1 MKLICKDTNKGSIT
15 FFTKGKYAFRGVDRD
30 DTTNDIPDPIL
41 DGNNYNESI
50 QFYSKTPG
58 MCEVD
63 WGDGNKEQFPFVKD
77 RSESIYGR
85 YRLMFRRR
93 DISYRKNPDSHPW
106 WFYKEDGS
114 EYIPAPNH
122 TYDDGMDKERVI
134 SMSFTN
140 DVTMMES
147 YRIMMVG
154 FPILDMPSLI
164 NIIISIPGDRTITD
178 IPKDRIMRSVNI
190 ERITLSEFGVDT
202 LTSIPEDWNRLTK
215 LKGLNLS
222 MSIDFS
228 DTEASNI
235 RKFPSMWPNL
245 EILHLAGGRVRVYPR
260 EWLSF
265 SKLRE
270 LYISPGAAMPS
281 FDPNT
286 CPAMDEVDRINSSLR
301 IFSHINRWYGSVVSW
316 HPYMSGKG
324 LENIESLDASHSFSN
339 IDVSNLPDYI
349 YEMRSMNS
357 FYMHFCLSTQSRC
370 DTFISTLYDK
380 VMGFNYLTMSSSAS
394 DGERNQFYG
403 LYLLMYSASSPSDKR
418 PSGVL
423 QAPSGF
429 IKGQSNGSP
438 STPMEMVYVLMNNY
452 GWRFSM
458 APEASVLRSIRSS
471 DIDTRSY
478 KPYKLIVFDDGRT
491 FVGNGDVLAHD
502 TDKVLSFGG
511 QPEGEYLCDSMGLDR
526 NVIVEYFNK
535 IGNSRE

>member
-15 FFTKGKYAFRGVDRD
+15 FFTKGKYAFRGVNRN
-30 DTTNDIPDPIL
+30 DTTDDVPDPIL
-41 DGNNYNESI
+41 DGNNYNEI
-50 QFYSKTPG
+50 IGFYSNAPG

-114 EYIPAPNH
+114 EYVPVPNH
-122 TYDDGMDKERVI
+122 AYDDGMDKERVI

-164 NIIISIPGDRTITD
+164 NIIINIPGDRTITD
-178 IPKDRIMRSVNI
+178 IPKDRIMRSINI

-222 MSIDFS
+222 KSIDFS

-270 LYISPGAAMPS
+270 LYISPGVAMPS

-286 CPAMDEVDRINSSLR
+286 CPAMDEVDRINSSLK

-324 LENIESLDASHSFSN
+324 LENIESLDASHSYSN

-357 FYMHFCLSTQSRC
+357 FYMHFCVSTQSRC

-403 LYLLMYSASSPSDKR
+403 LYLTMYSASSPVDKR

-458 APEASVLRSIRSS
+458 APEASVLRSIRSF

-502 TDKVLSFGG
+502 TDKVLSFGD

-535 IGNSRE
+535 IGNG

>member
-15 FFTKGKYAFRGVDRD
+15 FLTKGKYAFRGVNRN
-30 DTTNDIPDPIL
+30 DTTDDVPDPIL

-106 WFYKEDGS
+106 WFYKDDGS

-140 DVTMMES
+140 DVTKIES

-164 NIIISIPGDRTITD
+164 NIIISIPGNRTITD

-222 MSIDFS
+222 KSIDFS

-270 LYISPGAAMPS
+270 LYISPGVAMPS

-286 CPAMDEVDRINSSLR
+286 CPAMDEVDRINSSLK

-324 LENIESLDASHSFSN
+324 LENIESLDASHSYSN

-357 FYMHFCLSTQSRC
+357 FYMYFCVSTQSRC

-380 VMGFNYLTMSSSAS
+380 VMGFNYLTMSSYAS

-403 LYLLMYSASSPSDKR
+403 LYLSIYTDSNPVDKR

-452 GWRFSM
+452 RWRFSM

-535 IGNSRE
+535 IGNG

>member
-1 MKLICKDTNKGSIT
+1 MRLICKDANKGSIT
-15 FFTKGKYAFRGVDRD
+15 FFTKGKYAFRGVNRN
-30 DTTNDIPDPIL
+30 DTTDDVPDPIL
-41 DGNNYNESI
+41 DGNNYNETI
-50 QFYSKTPG
+50 GFYSNAPG

-63 WGDGNKEQFPFVKD
+63 WGDGSKEQFPFVRA
-77 RSESIYGR
+77 RSGSIYGQ

-114 EYIPAPNH
+114 EYVPAPNH
-122 TYDDGMDKERVI
+122 AYDDGMDKERVI

-140 DVTMMES
+140 DVTKMES

-222 MSIDFS
+222 KSIDFS

-270 LYISPGAAMPS
+270 LYISPGVAMPS

-286 CPAMDEVDRINSSLR
+286 CPAMDEVDRINSSLK

-324 LENIESLDASHSFSN
+324 LENIESLDASHSYSN

-357 FYMHFCLSTQSRC
+357 FYMHFCVSTQSRC

-380 VMGFNYLTMSSSAS
+380 VMGFNYLTMSSYAS

-403 LYLLMYSASSPSDKR
+403 LYLTMYSASSPVDKR

-429 IKGQSNGSP
+429 IKGQFNGSP

-452 GWRFSM
+452 RWRFSM

-471 DIDTRSY
+471 DIDTRLY

-535 IGNSRE
+535 IGNG

>member
-1 MKLICKDTNKGSIT
+1 MRLICKDTNKGSIT
-15 FFTKGKYAFRGVDRD
+15 FFTKGKYAFRGVNRN
-30 DTTNDIPDPIL
+30 DTTDDVPDPIL

-85 YRLMFRRR
+85 YKLMFRRR

-122 TYDDGMDKERVI
+122 AYDDGMDKERVI

-222 MSIDFS
+222 KSIDFS

-270 LYISPGAAMPS
+270 LYISPGVAMPS

-286 CPAMDEVDRINSSLR
+286 CPAMDEVDRINSSLK

-324 LENIESLDASHSFSN
+324 LENIESLDASHSYSN

-458 APEASVLRSIRSS
+458 APEASVLRSIRSF
-471 DIDTRSY
+471 DIDTRSH

-535 IGNSRE
+535 IGNG

>member
-15 FFTKGKYAFRGVDRD
+15 FFTKGKYAFRGVNRN
-30 DTTNDIPDPIL
+30 DTTDDVPDPIL
-41 DGNNYNESI
+41 DGNNYNEI
-50 QFYSKTPG
+50 IGFYSNAPG

-63 WGDGNKEQFPFVKD
+63 WGDGNKEQFPFVKA
-77 RSESIYGR
+77 RSGSIYGQ

-106 WFYKEDGS
+106 WFYKDDGS
-114 EYIPAPNH
+114 EYIPVPNH

-215 LKGLNLS
+215 LKGLDLS
-222 MSIDFS
+222 KSIDFS

-235 RKFPSMWPNL
+235 REFPSMWPNL
-245 EILHLAGGRVRVYPR
+245 EILNLAGGRVRVYPR

-270 LYISPGAAMPS
+270 LYISPGVAMPS

-286 CPAMDEVDRINSSLR
+286 CPAMDEVDRINSSLK

-324 LENIESLDASHSFSN
+324 LENIESLDASRSYSN

-349 YEMRSMNS
+349 YEMRSMNI
-357 FYMHFCLSTQSRC
+357 FYMHFCVSTQSRC

-380 VMGFNYLTMSSSAS
+380 VMGFNYLTMSSYAS

-403 LYLLMYSASSPSDKR
+403 LYLTMYSASSPVDKR

-452 GWRFSM
+452 RWRFNM

-491 FVGNGDVLAHD
+491 FVGDGDVLAHD

-535 IGNSRE
+535 IGNG

>member
-15 FFTKGKYAFRGVDRD
+15 FFTKGKYAFRSVNRN
-30 DTTNDIPDPIL
+30 DTTDDVPDPIL
-41 DGNNYNESI
+41 NSNNYNEI
-50 QFYSKTPG
+50 IGFYSNTPG

-114 EYIPAPNH
+114 EYIPSPNH
-122 TYDDGMDKERVI
+122 AYDDGMDKERVI

-140 DVTMMES
+140 NVTMMES
-147 YRIMMVG
+147 YRIMMIG

-164 NIIISIPGDRTITD
+164 NLIISIPGNNTITD

-190 ERITLSEFGVDT
+190 ERITLSEFGVGT
-202 LTSIPEDWNRLTK
+202 LTSIPEDWNRLIK
-215 LKGLNLS
+215 LKGLNLV

-245 EILHLAGGRVRVYPR
+245 EILSLSGGRVRVYPK

-265 SKLRE
+265 NNLKE
-270 LYISPGAAMPS
+270 LYLNPGSATSS

-301 IFSHINRWYGSVVSW
+301 VFSHINKWYGSVVSW

-324 LENIESLDASHSFSN
+324 LENIDRLDASYSYSN

-349 YEMRSMNS
+349 YEMRSMNA
-357 FYMHFCLSTQSRC
+357 FYMYRNLPTQERC

-380 VMGFNYLTMSSSAS
+380 VMGFDYLTMSSVAS
-394 DGERNQFYG
+394 DGKRNQFYG
-403 LYLLMYSASSPSDKR
+403 LYLSIYSDANPDDKR

-491 FVGNGDVLAHD
+491 FVGDGDVLAHD

-535 IGNSRE
+535 IGNG

>member
-15 FFTKGKYAFRGVDRD
+15 FFTKGKYAFRGVNRN
-30 DTTNDIPDPIL
+30 DTTDDVPDPIL
-41 DGNNYNESI
+41 DANNYNESI

-122 TYDDGMDKERVI
+122 AYDDGMDKERVI

-178 IPKDRIMRSVNI
+178 IPKDRIIRSVNI

-202 LTSIPEDWNRLTK
+202 LTSIPENWNRLTK
-215 LKGLNLS
+215 LKDLNLS
-222 MSIDFS
+222 KSIDFS

-270 LYISPGAAMPS
+270 LYISPGVAMPS

-286 CPAMDEVDRINSSLR
+286 CPAMDEVDRINSSLK

-324 LENIESLDASHSFSN
+324 LENIESLDASHSYSN

-535 IGNSRE
+535 IGNG

>member
-15 FFTKGKYAFRGVDRD
+15 FFTKGKYAFRGVNRN
-30 DTTNDIPDPIL
+30 DTTDDVPDPIL
-41 DGNNYNESI
+41 DGNNYNEI
-50 QFYSKTPG
+50 IGFYSNAPG

-63 WGDGNKEQFPFVKD
+63 WGDGNKEQFPFVKA
-77 RSESIYGR
+77 RSGSIYGQ

-106 WFYKEDGS
+106 WFYKDDGS
-114 EYIPAPNH
+114 EYIPVPNH

-222 MSIDFS
+222 KSIDFS

-235 RKFPSMWPNL
+235 RKFPSMWSNL
-245 EILHLAGGRVRVYPR
+245 EILNLVGGRVRVYPR

-270 LYISPGAAMPS
+270 LYISPGVAMPS

-286 CPAMDEVDRINSSLR
+286 CPAMDEVDRINSSLK

-324 LENIESLDASHSFSN
+324 LENIESLDASHSYSN

-357 FYMHFCLSTQSRC
+357 FYMHFCVSTQSRC

-380 VMGFNYLTMSSSAS
+380 VMGFNYLTMSSYAS

-403 LYLLMYSASSPSDKR
+403 LYLTMYSASSPVDKR

-452 GWRFSM
+452 RWRFSM

-535 IGNSRE
+535 IGNG

>member
-1 MKLICKDTNKGSIT
+1 MRLICKDTNKGSIT
-15 FFTKGKYAFRGVDRD
+15 FFTKGKYAFRGVNRN
-30 DTTNDIPDPIL
+30 DTTDDVPDPIL
-41 DGNNYNESI
+41 DGNNYNETI
-50 QFYSKTPG
+50 GFYSNAPS

-63 WGDGNKEQFPFVKD
+63 WGDGSKEQFPFVKA
-77 RSESIYGR
+77 RSGSIYGQ

-106 WFYKEDGS
+106 WFYKDDGS
-114 EYIPAPNH
+114 EYIPVPNH

-222 MSIDFS
+222 KSIDFS

-270 LYISPGAAMPS
+270 LYISPGVAMPS

-286 CPAMDEVDRINSSLR
+286 CPAMDEVDRINSSLK

-324 LENIESLDASHSFSN
+324 LENIESLDASHSYSN

-357 FYMHFCLSTQSRC
+357 FYMHFCVSTQSRC

-380 VMGFNYLTMSSSAS
+380 VMGFNYLTMSSYAS

-403 LYLLMYSASSPSDKR
+403 LYLTMYSASSPVDKR

-452 GWRFSM
+452 RWRFSM

-535 IGNSRE
+535 IGNG

>member
-1 MKLICKDTNKGSIT
+1 MRLICKDTNKGSIT
-15 FFTKGKYAFRGVDRD
+15 FFTKGKYAFRGVDRN
-30 DTTNDIPDPIL
+30 DTTDDVPDPIL
-41 DGNNYNESI
+41 DGNNYNETI
-50 QFYSKTPG
+50 GFYSNAPG

-77 RSESIYGR
+77 RSGSIYGQ

-106 WFYKEDGS
+106 WFYKDDGS
-114 EYIPAPNH
+114 EYIPVPNH

-140 DVTMMES
+140 DVTKMES

-164 NIIISIPGDRTITD
+164 NININIPGDHTITD

-215 LKGLNLS
+215 LKDLNLS
-222 MSIDFS
+222 NSIDFS

-245 EILHLAGGRVRVYPR
+245 EILNLAGGRVRVYPR

-270 LYISPGAAMPS
+270 LYISPGVAMPS

-286 CPAMDEVDRINSSLR
+286 CPAMDEVARINSSLK

-324 LENIESLDASHSFSN
+324 LGNIDSLDASHSYGN

-357 FYMHFCLSTQSRC
+357 FYMHFCVSTQSRC

-380 VMGFNYLTMSSSAS
+380 VMGFDYLTMSHYAS
-394 DGERNQFYG
+394 DGKRNQFYG
-403 LYLLMYSASSPSDKR
+403 LYLTMYSAASPVDKR

-452 GWRFSM
+452 GCKFNM

-491 FVGNGDVLAHD
+491 FVGDGDVLAHD

-535 IGNSRE
+535 IGNG

>member
-1 MKLICKDTNKGSIT
+1 MRLICKDTNKGSIT
-15 FFTKGKYAFRGVDRD
+15 FFTKGKYAFRGVNRN
-30 DTTNDIPDPIL
+30 DTTDDVPDPIL
-41 DGNNYNESI
+41 DGNNYNEI
-50 QFYSKTPG
+50 IGFYSNAPG

-63 WGDGNKEQFPFVKD
+63 WGDGSKEQFPFVKA
-77 RSESIYGR
+77 RSGSIYGQ

-106 WFYKEDGS
+106 WFYKDDGS
-114 EYIPAPNH
+114 EYIPVPNH

-215 LKGLNLS
+215 LKDLNLS
-222 MSIDFS
+222 KSIDFS

-270 LYISPGAAMPS
+270 LYISPGVAMPS

-286 CPAMDEVDRINSSLR
+286 CPAMDEVDKINSSLK
-301 IFSHINRWYGSVVSW
+301 IFDHINRWYGAVVSW

-324 LENIESLDASHSFSN
+324 LENIEKLDASYSYSN
-339 IDVSNLPDYI
+339 IDVSSLPDYI
-349 YEMRSMNS
+349 YEMRSMNI
-357 FYMHFCLSTQSRC
+357 FYMYRSLSTQERC
-370 DTFISTLYDK
+370 DTFISTLYEK
-380 VMGFNYLTMSSSAS
+380 VMGFDYLTMSSSAS
-394 DGERNQFYG
+394 DGKRNQFYG
-403 LYLLMYSASSPSDKR
+403 LYLSIYLTSTPDDKR

-535 IGNSRE
+535 IGNG

>member
-1 MKLICKDTNKGSIT
+1 MRLICKDTNKGSIT
-15 FFTKGKYAFRGVDRD
+15 FFTKGKYAFRGVNRN
-30 DTTNDIPDPIL
+30 DTTDDVPDPIL
-41 DGNNYNESI
+41 DGNNYNETI
-50 QFYSKTPG
+50 GFYSNAPG

-63 WGDGNKEQFPFVKD
+63 WGDGNKDQFPFVKD

-106 WFYKEDGS
+106 WFYKDDGS
-114 EYIPAPNH
+114 EYIPVPNH

-164 NIIISIPGDRTITD
+164 NIIISIPGNRTITD

-222 MSIDFS
+222 KSIDFS

-270 LYISPGAAMPS
+270 LYISPGVAMPS

-286 CPAMDEVDRINSSLR
+286 CPAMDEVDRINSSLK

-324 LENIESLDASHSFSN
+324 LENIESLDASRSYSN

-357 FYMHFCLSTQSRC
+357 FYMHFCVSTQSRC

-380 VMGFNYLTMSSSAS
+380 VMGFNYLTMSSYAS

-403 LYLLMYSASSPSDKR
+403 LYLTMYSASSPVDKR

-535 IGNSRE
+535 IGNG

>member
-15 FFTKGKYAFRGVDRD
+15 FFTKGKYAFRGVNRN
-30 DTTNDIPDPIL
+30 DTTDDVPDPIL
-41 DGNNYNESI
+41 NVNNYNESI

-114 EYIPAPNH
+114 EYVPAPNH
-122 TYDDGMDKERVI
+122 AYDDGMDKERVI

-140 DVTMMES
+140 DVTNMES

-178 IPKDRIMRSVNI
+178 IPKDRIMRSVNM

-222 MSIDFS
+222 KSIDFS

-270 LYISPGAAMPS
+270 LYISPGVAMPS

-286 CPAMDEVDRINSSLR
+286 CPAMDEVDRINSSLK

-324 LENIESLDASHSFSN
+324 LENIESLDASHSYSN

-357 FYMHFCLSTQSRC
+357 FYMQFCVSTQSRC

-403 LYLLMYSASSPSDKR
+403 LYLTMYSASMPVDKR

-458 APEASVLRSIRSS
+458 APEASVLRSIRSF

-502 TDKVLSFGG
+502 TDKVLSFGD

-535 IGNSRE
+535 IGNG

>member
-15 FFTKGKYAFRGVDRD
+15 FFTKGKYAFRGVNRN
-30 DTTNDIPDPIL
+30 DTTDDVPDPIL
-41 DGNNYNESI
+41 DGNNYNEI
-50 QFYSKTPG
+50 IGFYSNAPG

-63 WGDGNKEQFPFVKD
+63 WGDGNKEQFPFVKA
-77 RSESIYGR
+77 RSGSIYGQ

-106 WFYKEDGS
+106 WFYKDDGS
-114 EYIPAPNH
+114 EYIPVPNH

-222 MSIDFS
+222 KSIDFS

-245 EILHLAGGRVRVYPR
+245 EILHLAGGRVRVYPK

-265 SKLRE
+265 NNLKE
-270 LYISPGAAMPS
+270 LYLSPGNATSS

-286 CPAMDEVDRINSSLR
+286 CPAMDEVDKINSSLK
-301 IFSHINRWYGSVVSW
+301 IFDHINRWYGSVVSW

-324 LENIESLDASHSFSN
+324 LGNIERIDASFSYSN

-357 FYMHFCLSTQSRC
+357 FYMHRSLSTQGRC
-370 DTFISTLYDK
+370 DTFISTLYER
-380 VMGFNYLTMSSSAS
+380 VMGFDYLTMSSSAS
-394 DGERNQFYG
+394 DGKRNQFYG
-403 LYLLMYSASSPSDKR
+403 LYLSMYSASNPDDKR

-458 APEASVLRSIRSS
+458 APEASVLRSIRSF
-471 DIDTRSY
+471 DIDTRSH

-535 IGNSRE
+535 IGNG

>member
-15 FFTKGKYAFRGVDRD
+15 FFTKGKYAFRGVNRN
-30 DTTNDIPDPIL
+30 DTTDDVPDPIL
-41 DGNNYNESI
+41 DVNNYNESI

-106 WFYKEDGS
+106 WFYKDDGS
-114 EYIPAPNH
+114 EYIPSPNH
-122 TYDDGMDKERVI
+122 AYDDGMDKERVI

-140 DVTMMES
+140 DVTMMGS

-164 NIIISIPGDRTITD
+164 NLIISIPGNNTITD

-190 ERITLSEFGVDT
+190 ERITLNEFGVGT
-202 LTSIPEDWNRLTK
+202 LTSIPEDWNRLIK
-215 LKGLNLS
+215 LKDLNLA

-245 EILHLAGGRVRVYPR
+245 GILSLPGGRVRVYPK

-265 SKLRE
+265 NNLKE
-270 LYISPGAAMPS
+270 LYLSPGSATSS

-286 CPAMDEVDRINSSLR
+286 CPAMDEVDRINPSLR
-301 IFSHINRWYGSVVSW
+301 VFSHINKWYGSVVSW

-324 LENIESLDASHSFSN
+324 LENIGRLDASFSYSN

-349 YEMRSMNS
+349 YEMRSMDA
-357 FYMHFCLSTQSRC
+357 FYMYRNLPTQERC

-380 VMGFNYLTMSSSAS
+380 VMGFDYLTMSSVAS
-394 DGERNQFYG
+394 DGKRNQFYG
-403 LYLLMYSASSPSDKR
+403 LYLSIYLASTPDDKR
-418 PSGVL
+418 PSGVF

-471 DIDTRSY
+471 DIDTRLY

-535 IGNSRE
+535 IGNG

>member
-1 MKLICKDTNKGSIT
+1 MRLICKDTNKGSIT
-15 FFTKGKYAFRGVDRD
+15 FFTKGKYAFRGVGRN
-30 DTTNDIPDPIL
+30 DTTDDVPDPIL
-41 DGNNYNESI
+41 DDNNYNETI
-50 QFYSKTPG
+50 IFYSNAPG

-63 WGDGNKEQFPFVKD
+63 WGDGNKEQFPFVKA
-77 RSESIYGR
+77 RNGSIYGQ

-106 WFYKEDGS
+106 WFYKDDGS
-114 EYIPAPNH
+114 EYIPVPNH

-140 DVTMMES
+140 DVTKMES

-164 NIIISIPGDRTITD
+164 NIIISIPGNRTITD

-190 ERITLSEFGVDT
+190 ERITLSEFGVGT
-202 LTSIPEDWNRLTK
+202 LTSIPENWNRLTK

-222 MSIDFS
+222 KSIDFS

-265 SKLRE
+265 SKLRD
-270 LYISPGAAMPS
+270 LYISPGVAMPS

-286 CPAMDEVDRINSSLR
+286 CPAMDEVDRINSSLK
-301 IFSHINRWYGSVVSW
+301 IFSHINKWYGSVVSW

-324 LENIESLDASHSFSN
+324 LENIESLDVSYSYSN

-357 FYMHFCLSTQSRC
+357 FYMYLCLSTQSRC
-370 DTFISTLYDK
+370 DTFISTLYEK
-380 VMGFNYLTMSSSAS
+380 VMGFDYLTMSSSAS
-394 DGERNQFYG
+394 DGKRNQFYG
-403 LYLLMYSASSPSDKR
+403 LYLSMYLASSPSDKR

-478 KPYKLIVFDDGRT
+478 KSYKLIVFDDGRT

-535 IGNSRE
+535 IGNG

>member
-1 MKLICKDTNKGSIT
+1 MRLICKDTNKGSIT
-15 FFTKGKYAFRGVDRD
+15 FFTKGKYAFRGVNRNDTID
-30 DTTNDIPDPIL
+30 DVPDPIL
-41 DGNNYNESI
+41 DGNNYNEI
-50 QFYSKTPG
+50 IGFYSNAPG

-63 WGDGNKEQFPFVKD
+63 WGDGSKEQFPFVKA
-77 RSESIYGR
+77 RSGSIYGQ

-114 EYIPAPNH
+114 EYVPAPNH
-122 TYDDGMDKERVI
+122 AYDDGMDKERVI

-164 NIIISIPGDRTITD
+164 NIIISTPGDRTITD

-215 LKGLNLS
+215 LKSLNLS
-222 MSIDFS
+222 KSIDFS

-270 LYISPGAAMPS
+270 LYISPGVAMPS

-286 CPAMDEVDRINSSLR
+286 CPAMDEVDRINSSLK

-324 LENIESLDASHSFSN
+324 LENIESLDASHSYSN

-357 FYMHFCLSTQSRC
+357 FYMHFCVSTQSRC

-380 VMGFNYLTMSSSAS
+380 VMGFNYLTMSSYAS

-403 LYLLMYSASSPSDKR
+403 LYLTMYSASSPVDKR

-452 GWRFSM
+452 RWRFSM

-471 DIDTRSY
+471 DIDTRLY

-535 IGNSRE
+535 IGNG

>member
-15 FFTKGKYAFRGVDRD
+15 FFTKGKYAFRGVNRN
-30 DTTNDIPDPIL
+30 DTTDDVPDPIL
-41 DGNNYNESI
+41 DGNNYNEVI
-50 QFYSKTPG
+50 GFYSNAPG

-63 WGDGNKEQFPFVKD
+63 WGDGNKEQFPFVKA
-77 RSESIYGR
+77 RSGSIYGQ

-106 WFYKEDGS
+106 WFYKDDGS
-114 EYIPAPNH
+114 EYIPVPNH

-147 YRIMMVG
+147 YRIIMVG

-202 LTSIPEDWNRLTK
+202 LTSIPEDWNRLIK

-222 MSIDFS
+222 KSIDFS

-245 EILHLAGGRVRVYPR
+245 EILNLAGGRVRVYPR

-270 LYISPGAAMPS
+270 LYISPGVAMPS

-286 CPAMDEVDRINSSLR
+286 CPAMDEVDRINSSLK

-324 LENIESLDASHSFSN
+324 LENIESLDASHSFGN

-357 FYMHFCLSTQSRC
+357 FYMHFCVSTQSRC

-380 VMGFNYLTMSSSAS
+380 VMGFNYLTMSSYAS

-403 LYLLMYSASSPSDKR
+403 LYLTMYSASSPVDKR

-452 GWRFSM
+452 RWMFNM

-491 FVGNGDVLAHD
+491 FVGDGDVLAHD

-535 IGNSRE
+535 IGNG

>member
-1 MKLICKDTNKGSIT
+1 MRLICKDTNKGSIT
-15 FFTKGKYAFRGVDRD
+15 FFTKGKYAFRGVNRN
-30 DTTNDIPDPIL
+30 DTTDDVPDPIL
-41 DGNNYNESI
+41 DGNNYNETI
-50 QFYSKTPG
+50 GFYSKTPG

-63 WGDGNKEQFPFVKD
+63 WGDGNKEQFPFVKA
-77 RSESIYGR
+77 RSGSIYGQ

-106 WFYKEDGS
+106 WFYKDDGS
-114 EYIPAPNH
+114 EYIPVPNH
-122 TYDDGMDKERVI
+122 SYDDGMDKERVI

-140 DVTMMES
+140 DVTAMES

-164 NIIISIPGDRTITD
+164 NIIINIPGDRTITD

-222 MSIDFS
+222 KSIDFS

-270 LYISPGAAMPS
+270 LYISPGVAMPS

-286 CPAMDEVDRINSSLR
+286 CPAMDEVDRINSSLK

-324 LENIESLDASHSFSN
+324 LENIESLDASHSYSN

-357 FYMHFCLSTQSRC
+357 FYMHFCVSTQSRC

-380 VMGFNYLTMSSSAS
+380 VMGFNYLTMSSYAS

-403 LYLLMYSASSPSDKR
+403 LYLTMYSASSPVDKR

-535 IGNSRE
+535 IGNG

>member
-1 MKLICKDTNKGSIT
+1 MRLICKYTNKGSIT
-15 FFTKGKYAFRGVDRD
+15 FFTKGKYAFRGVNRNDTID
-30 DTTNDIPDPIL
+30 DVPDPIL
-41 DGNNYNESI
+41 DANNYNESI

-63 WGDGNKEQFPFVKD
+63 WGDGNKEQFPFVKA
-77 RSESIYGR
+77 RSGSIYGQ

-114 EYIPAPNH
+114 EYIPSPNH
-122 TYDDGMDKERVI
+122 AYDDGMDKERVI

-140 DVTMMES
+140 NVTMMES
-147 YRIMMVG
+147 YRIMMIG

-164 NIIISIPGDRTITD
+164 NLIISIPGNNTITD

-190 ERITLSEFGVDT
+190 ERITLNEFGVGT
-202 LTSIPEDWNRLTK
+202 LTSIPEDWNRLIK
-215 LKGLNLS
+215 LKGLNLI

-245 EILHLAGGRVRVYPR
+245 EILSLSGGRVRVYPK

-270 LYISPGAAMPS
+270 LYISPGAAMSS

-301 IFSHINRWYGSVVSW
+301 VFSHINKWYGSVVSW

-324 LENIESLDASHSFSN
+324 LENIDRLDASYSYSN

-349 YEMRSMNS
+349 YEMRSMNA
-357 FYMHFCLSTQSRC
+357 FYMHRNLPTQERC

-380 VMGFNYLTMSSSAS
+380 VMGFDYLTMSSVAS
-394 DGERNQFYG
+394 DGKRNQFYG
-403 LYLLMYSASSPSDKR
+403 LYLSIYLASFPDDKR
-418 PSGVL
+418 PSGVF
-423 QAPSGF
+423 QAPLGF
-429 IKGQSNGSP
+429 VKGVSNGNP
-438 STPMEMVYVLMNNY
+438 QTPMEKIYVLTNNY
-452 GWRFSM
+452 NQRWVVK
-458 APEASVLRSIRSS
+458 PEDTVSLMSFRRYLQDPYMVVVSGK
-471 DIDTRSY
+471 DI
-478 KPYKLIVFDDGRT
+478 IIGH
-491 FVGNGDVLAHD
+491 GDVLCDDNALRYVAYGED
-502 TDKVLSFGG
+502 DLMNVMSDNGFDINIAIDYLDKERKELENRG
-511 QPEGEYLCDSMGLDR
+511 
-526 NVIVEYFNK
+526 
-535 IGNSRE
+535 

>member
-1 MKLICKDTNKGSIT
+1 MRLICKDTNKGSIT
-15 FFTKGKYAFRGVDRD
+15 FFTKGKYAFRGVNRN
-30 DTTNDIPDPIL
+30 DTTDDVPDPIL
-41 DGNNYNESI
+41 DGNNYNETI
-50 QFYSKTPG
+50 GFYSNVPG

-63 WGDGNKEQFPFVKD
+63 WGDGSKEQFPFVKA
-77 RSESIYGR
+77 RNGSIYGQ

-114 EYIPAPNH
+114 EYVPAPNH
-122 TYDDGMDKERVI
+122 AYDDGMDKERVI

-140 DVTMMES
+140 DVTVMES
-147 YRIMMVG
+147 HRIMMVG

-164 NIIISIPGDRTITD
+164 NIIINIPGDRTITD

-222 MSIDFS
+222 NSIDFS
-228 DTEASNI
+228 DTEASDI
-235 RKFPSMWPNL
+235 RKLPSMWPNL
-245 EILHLAGGRVRVYPR
+245 EILNLAGGRVRLYPK

-265 SKLRE
+265 NNLKE
-270 LYISPGAAMPS
+270 LYLNPGWATSS

-286 CPAMDEVDRINSSLR
+286 CPAMDEVDKINSSLK
-301 IFSHINRWYGSVVSW
+301 IFDHINRWHGPVVSW

-324 LENIESLDASHSFSN
+324 LGNIERIDASLSYSN

-357 FYMHFCLSTQSRC
+357 FYMHRNLSTQGRC
-370 DTFISTLYDK
+370 DTFISTLYER
-380 VMGFNYLTMSSSAS
+380 VMGFDYLTMSSSAS
-394 DGERNQFYG
+394 DGKRNQFYG
-403 LYLLMYSASSPSDKR
+403 LYLSMYSASNPDDKR

-438 STPMEMVYVLMNNY
+438 SNPMEMVYVLMNNY

-535 IGNSRE
+535 IGNG

>member
-15 FFTKGKYAFRGVDRD
+15 FFTKGKYAFRGVDRN
-30 DTTNDIPDPIL
+30 DTTDDVPDPIL
-41 DGNNYNESI
+41 NSNNYNESI

-63 WGDGNKEQFPFVKD
+63 WGDGNKEQFPFVKG

-93 DISYRKNPDSHPW
+93 DISYHKNPDSHPW
-106 WFYKEDGS
+106 WFYKDDGS
-114 EYIPAPNH
+114 EYIPVPNH

-222 MSIDFS
+222 KSIDFS

-270 LYISPGAAMPS
+270 LYISPGVAMPS

-286 CPAMDEVDRINSSLR
+286 CPAMDEVDRINSSLK

-324 LENIESLDASHSFSN
+324 LENIESLDASHGYSN

-357 FYMHFCLSTQSRC
+357 FYMYFCLSTQSRC

-535 IGNSRE
+535 IGNG

>member
-15 FFTKGKYAFRGVDRD
+15 FFTKGKYAFRGVNRNDTID
-30 DTTNDIPDPIL
+30 DVPDPIL
-41 DGNNYNESI
+41 DGNNYNEI
-50 QFYSKTPG
+50 IGFYSNAPG

-63 WGDGNKEQFPFVKD
+63 WGDGNKEQFPFVKA
-77 RSESIYGR
+77 RSGSIYDQ

-114 EYIPAPNH
+114 EYVPAPNH
-122 TYDDGMDKERVI
+122 AYDDGMDKERVI

-140 DVTMMES
+140 DVTKMES
-147 YRIMMVG
+147 QRIMMVG

-164 NIIISIPGDRTITD
+164 NIIISIPGNRTITD

-222 MSIDFS
+222 QSIDFS

-270 LYISPGAAMPS
+270 LYISPGVAMPS

-286 CPAMDEVDRINSSLR
+286 CPAMDEVDRINSSLK

-324 LENIESLDASHSFSN
+324 LENIESLDASHGYSN

-357 FYMHFCLSTQSRC
+357 FYMYYCLSTQSRC

-403 LYLLMYSASSPSDKR
+403 LYLLMYLASSPSDKR

-535 IGNSRE
+535 IGNG

>member
-15 FFTKGKYAFRGVDRD
+15 FFTKGKYAFRGVNRN
-30 DTTNDIPDPIL
+30 DTTDDVPDPIL
-41 DGNNYNESI
+41 DGNNYNEI
-50 QFYSKTPG
+50 IGFYSNAPG

-63 WGDGNKEQFPFVKD
+63 WGDGNKEQFPFVKA
-77 RSESIYGR
+77 RSGSIYDQ

-114 EYIPAPNH
+114 EYVPAPNH
-122 TYDDGMDKERVI
+122 AYDDGMDKERVI

-140 DVTMMES
+140 DVTKMES

-178 IPKDRIMRSVNI
+178 IPKDRIMRSVNM

-222 MSIDFS
+222 KSIDFS

-245 EILHLAGGRVRVYPR
+245 EILNLAGGRVRVYPR

-270 LYISPGAAMPS
+270 LYISPGVAMPS

-286 CPAMDEVDRINSSLR
+286 CPAMDEVDRINSSLK

-324 LENIESLDASHSFSN
+324 LENIESLDASHSYGN

-357 FYMHFCLSTQSRC
+357 FYMQFCVSTQSRC

-403 LYLLMYSASSPSDKR
+403 LYLTMYSASSPVDKR

-452 GWRFSM
+452 GWRFNM
-458 APEASVLRSIRSS
+458 APEASVLRSIRSF

-502 TDKVLSFGG
+502 TDKVLSFGD

-535 IGNSRE
+535 IGNG

>member
-15 FFTKGKYAFRGVDRD
+15 FFTKGKYAFRGVNR
-30 DTTNDIPDPIL
+30 NDITDDVPDPIL
-41 DGNNYNESI
+41 DVNNYNESI

-114 EYIPAPNH
+114 EYVPVPNH
-122 TYDDGMDKERVI
+122 AYDDGMDKERVI

-270 LYISPGAAMPS
+270 LYISPGVAMPS

-286 CPAMDEVDRINSSLR
+286 CPAMDEVDRINSSLK

-324 LENIESLDASHSFSN
+324 LENIESLDASHSYSN

-535 IGNSRE
+535 IGNG

>member
-1 MKLICKDTNKGSIT
+1 MKLICKDTNNGSIT
-15 FFTKGKYAFRGVDRD
+15 FFTKGKYAFRGVDRN
-30 DTTNDIPDPIL
+30 DTTDDVPDPIL
-41 DGNNYNESI
+41 DINNYNESI

-114 EYIPAPNH
+114 EYIPTPNH
-122 TYDDGMDKERVI
+122 AYADGLDKERVI
-134 SMSFTN
+134 TMTFTN
-140 DVTMMES
+140 DITYVQTA
-147 YRIMMVG
+147 RIMMVG
-154 FPILDMPSLI
+154 FPILDAPSIINLI
-164 NIIISIPGDRTITD
+164 LSITGDGNITD
-178 IPKDRIMRSVNI
+178 IPKDRIRRSVNI
-190 ERITLSEFGVDT
+190 EYITLSELGVGT
-202 LTSIPEDWNRLTK
+202 LTSIPDDWDRLTK
-215 LKGLNLS
+215 LKGINLNRTA
-222 MSIDFS
+222 DFN
-228 DTEASNI
+228 DTESSNI

-245 EILHLAGGRVRVYPR
+245 ITLALAGCRVRVYPR

-270 LYISPGAAMPS
+270 LYISPGVAMPS

-286 CPAMDEVDRINSSLR
+286 CPAMDEVDKINPSLR
-301 IFSHINRWYGSVVSW
+301 TFDHINRWYGSVVSW
-316 HPYMSGKG
+316 HPYMIGKG
-324 LENIESLDASHSFSN
+324 LENITSLVASYGYSN

-357 FYMHFCLSTQSRC
+357 FYMHRSLSTQSRC
-370 DTFISTLYDK
+370 DTFISTLYEK
-380 VMGFNYLTMSSSAS
+380 VMGFDYLTMSSSAS
-394 DGERNQFYG
+394 DGKRNQFYG
-403 LYLLMYSASSPSDKR
+403 LYLNMYLASGPDDKR

-535 IGNSRE
+535 IGNG

>member
-15 FFTKGKYAFRGVDRD
+15 FFTKGKYAFRGVNRN
-30 DTTNDIPDPIL
+30 DTTDDVPDPIL
-41 DGNNYNESI
+41 DGNNYNEHI
-50 QFYSKTPG
+50 EFYSNAPG

-63 WGDGNKEQFPFVKD
+63 WGDGSKDQFPFVKA
-77 RSESIYGR
+77 RGESIYGQ
-85 YRLMFRRR
+85 YRLIFRRR

-106 WFYKEDGS
+106 WFYKDDGS
-114 EYIPAPNH
+114 EYIPVPNH
-122 TYDDGMDKERVI
+122 AYADGLDKERVVA
-134 SMSFTN
+134 MTFTN
-140 DVTMMES
+140 DITFVQTA
-147 YRIMMVG
+147 RIMMTG
-154 FPILDMPSLI
+154 FPILDMPGLVHL
-164 NIIISIPGDRTITD
+164 IISIPGNRNITD
-178 IPKDRIMRSVNI
+178 IPKDRIKRSVNI
-190 ERITLSEFGVDT
+190 ERIALSEFGVGT

-215 LKGLNLS
+215 LKVLNLS
-222 MSIDFS
+222 ESIDFS

-235 RKFPSMWPNL
+235 RKFPSMWPDL
-245 EILHLAGGRVRVYPR
+245 EVLSLPGGKVRLYPR

-265 SKLRE
+265 NNLKE
-270 LYISPGAAMPS
+270 LYLSPGSATSS
-281 FDPNT
+281 FDPDL
-286 CPAMDEVDRINSSLR
+286 CPAMDEVDRINPSLK
-301 IFSHINRWYGSVVSW
+301 IFSHINMWYGSSASW

-324 LENIESLDASHSFSN
+324 LENIVRLDAFRSN
-339 IDVSNLPDYI
+339 TIDVTNLPDYM
-349 YEMRSMNS
+349 YEMRSMKE
-357 FYMHFCLSTQSRC
+357 FYMYLSLKTQERS
-370 DTFISTLYDK
+370 DTFISSLYDK
-380 VMGFNYLTMSSSAS
+380 VMAFSNLTMTSTAS
-394 DGERNQFYG
+394 DGKRNQFYG
-403 LYLLMYSASSPSDKR
+403 LYLSIYLTQDPSDKR

-429 IKGQSNGSP
+429 VKGQSNGSP
-438 STPMEMVYVLMNNY
+438 STPMEMIYVLMNNY

-535 IGNSRE
+535 IGNG

>member
-1 MKLICKDTNKGSIT
+1 MRLICKDTNKGSIT
-15 FFTKGKYAFRGVDRD
+15 FFTKGKYAFRGVNRN
-30 DTTNDIPDPIL
+30 DTTDDVPDPIL
-41 DGNNYNESI
+41 DANNYNESI

-106 WFYKEDGS
+106 WFYKDDGS
-114 EYIPAPNH
+114 EYIPVPNH

-164 NIIISIPGDRTITD
+164 NINISIPGDRTITD

-190 ERITLSEFGVDT
+190 EHITLSEFGVDT

-215 LKGLNLS
+215 LKGLNLPK
-222 MSIDFS
+222 SIDFS

-286 CPAMDEVDRINSSLR
+286 CPAMDEVDRINSSLK
-301 IFSHINRWYGSVVSW
+301 IFSHMNRWYGSVVSW

-324 LENIESLDASHSFSN
+324 LENIESLDASHGYSN

-357 FYMHFCLSTQSRC
+357 FYMYYSLSTQDRC
-370 DTFISTLYDK
+370 DTFISTLYER
-380 VMGFNYLTMSSSAS
+380 VMGFDYLTMSSSAS
-394 DGERNQFYG
+394 DGKRNQFYG
-403 LYLLMYSASSPSDKR
+403 LYLSMYSASNPDDKR

-535 IGNSRE
+535 IGNG

>member
-1 MKLICKDTNKGSIT
+1 MKLMCKDSSKGSIT
-15 FFTKGKYAFRGVDRD
+15 FFTKGKYAFRGVGRG
-30 DTTNDIPDPIL
+30 DTTDDVPDPIL
-41 DGNNYNESI
+41 YGYNYNEVI
-50 QFYSKTPG
+50 GFYSNTPG

-77 RSESIYGR
+77 RSEPIYGR
-85 YRLMFRRR
+85 YRLIFRRR
-93 DISYRKNPDSHPW
+93 DISYFKNPDSHPW

-114 EYIPAPNH
+114 EYIPSPNH
-122 TYDDGMDKERVI
+122 AYDDGMDKERVI

-140 DVTMMES
+140 NVTTMES
-147 YRIMMVG
+147 YRIMMIG

-164 NIIISIPGDRTITD
+164 NLIISVPGNNTITD

-190 ERITLSEFGVDT
+190 ERITLNEFGVGT
-202 LTSIPEDWNRLTK
+202 LTSIPEDWNRLIK
-215 LKGLNLS
+215 LKSLNLV

-245 EILHLAGGRVRVYPR
+245 ELLSLSGGRVRVYPK

-270 LYISPGAAMPS
+270 LYISPGVAMPS

-301 IFSHINRWYGSVVSW
+301 VFGHINRWYGSVVSW

-324 LENIESLDASHSFSN
+324 LENIDRLDASDSSSN

-349 YEMRSMNS
+349 YEMRSMNA
-357 FYMHFCLSTQSRC
+357 FYMQGNLPTQERC

-380 VMGFNYLTMSSSAS
+380 VMGFDYLTMSSVAS
-394 DGERNQFYG
+394 DGKRNQFYG
-403 LYLLMYSASSPSDKR
+403 LYLSIYLASSPDDKR

-535 IGNSRE
+535 IGNG

>member
-1 MKLICKDTNKGSIT
+1 MKLICTDTNKGSIT
-15 FFTKGKYAFRGVDRD
+15 FFTKGKYAFRGVNRN
-30 DTTNDIPDPIL
+30 DTTDDVPDPIL
-41 DGNNYNESI
+41 DGNNYNEI
-50 QFYSKTPG
+50 IGFYSNAPG

-63 WGDGNKEQFPFVKD
+63 WGDGSKEQFPFVKAM
-77 RSESIYGR
+77 SGSVYGQ

-114 EYIPAPNH
+114 EYVPAPNH
-122 TYDDGMDKERVI
+122 AYDDGMDKERVI

-178 IPKDRIMRSVNI
+178 IPKDRIMRSVNM

-222 MSIDFS
+222 KSIDFS

-245 EILHLAGGRVRVYPR
+245 EILNLAGGRVRVYPR

-270 LYISPGAAMPS
+270 LYISPGVAMPS

-286 CPAMDEVDRINSSLR
+286 CPAMDEVDRINSSLK

-324 LENIESLDASHSFSN
+324 LENIESLDASHSYGN

-357 FYMHFCLSTQSRC
+357 FYMHFCVSTQSRC

-403 LYLLMYSASSPSDKR
+403 LYLTMYSASSPVDKR

-452 GWRFSM
+452 GWRFNM
-458 APEASVLRSIRSS
+458 APEASVLRSIRSF

-535 IGNSRE
+535 IGNG

>member
-15 FFTKGKYAFRGVDRD
+15 FFTKGKYAFRGVNRN
-30 DTTNDIPDPIL
+30 DTTDDVPDPIL
-41 DGNNYNESI
+41 DGNNYNEI
-50 QFYSKTPG
+50 IGFYSNAPG

-63 WGDGNKEQFPFVKD
+63 WGDGNKEQFPFVKA
-77 RSESIYGR
+77 RSGSIYGQ

-106 WFYKEDGS
+106 WFYKDDGS
-114 EYIPAPNH
+114 EYIPVPNH

-222 MSIDFS
+222 KSIDFS

-270 LYISPGAAMPS
+270 LYISPGVAMPS

-286 CPAMDEVDRINSSLR
+286 CPAMDEVDRINSSLK

-324 LENIESLDASHSFSN
+324 LENIESLDASHSYSN

-357 FYMHFCLSTQSRC
+357 FYMHFCVSTQSRC

-380 VMGFNYLTMSSSAS
+380 VMGFNYLTMSSYAS

-403 LYLLMYSASSPSDKR
+403 LYLTMYSASSPVDKR

-452 GWRFSM
+452 RWRFSM

-471 DIDTRSY
+471 DIDTRLY

-535 IGNSRE
+535 IGNG

>member
-15 FFTKGKYAFRGVDRD
+15 FFTKGKYAFRGVNRN
-30 DTTNDIPDPIL
+30 DTTDDVPDPIL
-41 DGNNYNESI
+41 DGNNYNEI
-50 QFYSKTPG
+50 IGFYSNAPG

-63 WGDGNKEQFPFVKD
+63 WGDGNKEQFPFVKA
-77 RSESIYGR
+77 RSGSIYGQ

-93 DISYRKNPDSHPW
+93 DISYHKNPDSHPW
-106 WFYKEDGS
+106 WFYKDDGS
-114 EYIPAPNH
+114 EYIPVPNH

-140 DVTMMES
+140 DVTKMES

-222 MSIDFS
+222 QSIDFS

-270 LYISPGAAMPS
+270 LYISPGVAMPS
-281 FDPNT
+281 FDSNT
-286 CPAMDEVDRINSSLR
+286 CPAMDEVDRINSSLK

-324 LENIESLDASHSFSN
+324 LENIESLDASHGYSN

-357 FYMHFCLSTQSRC
+357 FSMYFCVSTQSRC

-403 LYLLMYSASSPSDKR
+403 LYLTMYSATSPVDKR

-452 GWRFSM
+452 GWRFNM

-471 DIDTRSY
+471 DIGTRSY

-491 FVGNGDVLAHD
+491 FVGDGDVLAHD

-535 IGNSRE
+535 IGNG

>member
-1 MKLICKDTNKGSIT
+1 MKLMCKDTNNGSIT
-15 FFTKGKYAFRGVDRD
+15 FFTKGKYAFRDVSRN
-30 DTTNDIPDPIL
+30 DTTDDVPDPIL
-41 DGNNYNESI
+41 DVNNYNESI

-122 TYDDGMDKERVI
+122 AYADGLDKERVI
-134 SMSFTN
+134 TMTFTN
-140 DVTMMES
+140 DITYVQTA
-147 YRIMMVG
+147 RIMMVG
-154 FPILDMPSLI
+154 FPILDAPSIINLI
-164 NIIISIPGDRTITD
+164 LSITGDGNITD
-178 IPKDRIMRSVNI
+178 IPKDRIRRSVNI
-190 ERITLSEFGVDT
+190 EYITLNELGVGT
-202 LTSIPEDWNRLTK
+202 LTSIPDDWDRLTK
-215 LKGLNLS
+215 LKGINLS
-222 MSIDFS
+222 RTADFN
-228 DTEASNI
+228 DTESSNI

-245 EILHLAGGRVRVYPR
+245 VTLSLAGCRVRVYPR

-265 SKLRE
+265 SKLKE
-270 LYISPGAAMPS
+270 LYISPGVAMSS

-286 CPAMDEVDRINSSLR
+286 CPAMDEVDKINPSLR
-301 IFSHINRWYGSVVSW
+301 TFDHINRWYGSVVSW
-316 HPYMSGKG
+316 HPYMIGKG
-324 LENIESLDASHSFSN
+324 LENITSLTASYGYSN

-349 YEMRSMNS
+349 YEMRSMSS
-357 FYMHFCLSTQSRC
+357 FYMHISLLTQSRC
-370 DTFISTLYDK
+370 DTFISTLYEK
-380 VMGFNYLTMSSSAS
+380 VMGFDYLTMSSSAS
-394 DGERNQFYG
+394 DGKRNQFYG
-403 LYLLMYSASSPSDKR
+403 LYLSMYLAANPVDKR

-535 IGNSRE
+535 IGNG